1 MKNVDIAVL
10 AATLKEEVA
19 FCKKNDIKNPLR
31 HMVDAWHVD
40 VARIERVEG
49 HTMLCARYAYKFFH
63 IVIEYKDGHYI
74 ASDFD
79 IFTKDDL
86 VIIKTFKSKDLNTLL
101 IGLLIYFKMSI

>member
-63 IVIEYKDGHYI
+63 IVIEHKDGYYV
-74 ASDFD
+74 ASDYD
-79 IFTKDDL
+79 VDMNVVKT
-86 VIIKTFKSKDLNTLL
+86 KTFRSKDLKTLI

>member
-63 IVIEYKDGHYI
+63 IVIEYKDGYYV
-74 ASDFD
+74 AYDAD
-79 IFTKDDL
+79 IEEGDVKFK
-86 VIIKTFKSKDLNTLL
+86 KYKSKNLNVLL
-101 IGLLIYFKMSI
+101 IGLLIHFKMSI

>member
-1 MKNVDIAVL
+1 MKNVNTVAL
-10 AATLKEEVA
+10 AAAIKEELA
-19 FCKKNDIKNPLR
+19 FCKKNDIKNVLN

-40 VARIERVEG
+40 YARLERFGG
-49 HTMLCARYAYKFFH
+49 HTMLCSRYAYKFFH
-63 IVIEYKDGHYI
+63 VILEYKDGHYI

-79 IFTKDDL
+79 IFTKDNL

>member
-63 IVIEYKDGHYI
+63 ITICYEGGYYV
-74 ASDFD
+74 ASDCD
-79 IFTKDDL
+79 VDMNVVKT
-86 VIIKTFKSKDLNTLL
+86 KTFRSKDLKTLI